1 MGYGYYSGP
10 GAIAGAVSA
19 TSANPDKY
27 MKPEGFLG
35 MDWRA
40 IAIAVTIGSLTAVLT
55 QLALESI
62 KDRKASGKGP
72 RHEALILK

>member
-1 MGYGYYSGP
+1 
-10 GAIAGAVSA
+10 
-19 TSANPDKY
+19 